1 MTDANGT
8 DPLRIQVNGEER
20 RLAPGTTV
28 RGLLE
33 SSEIDLRAVA
43 VERNRSIV
51 RKADFDSTVL
61 ADGDRLE
68 IVTLVG
74 GG

>member
-1 MTDANGT
+1 MTG
-8 DPLRIQVNGEER
+8 PQLLSIQVNGQRHEV
-20 RLAPGTTV
+20 PSGTSIEQLLQ
-28 RGLLE
+28 LLE
-33 SSEIDLRAVA
+33 VRARAVA
-43 VERNRSIV
+43 VEQNLEVVPRAEHASR
-51 RKADFDSTVL
+51 RL